1 MELSYY
7 ISEIRQSLPIDW
19 IHLDDRMIIRLIN
32 QFRTV
37 YIKNHY
43 NQNRSFDRG
52 LMQTINVLVYPV
64 SQSTISYI
72 PSSARILKS
81 TQPIPKLIKISHR
94 DLITNIRNA
103 NLLSE
108 EFNYVTKDEAIY
120 AGNGKVNMRDI
131 FVFIDHE
138 NEDYLYVKLKRENPK
153 IAMLTH
159 VSIQGIFENPL
170 DCIPL
175 QYGTDYIDYRD
186 YEYPMTDT
194 IWGYVKSLILQDGLK
209 IIQSD
214 SQDDKKK
221 EI

>member
-7 ISEIRQSLPIDW
+7 ISEIRQALPIDW

-52 LMQTINVLVYPV
+52 LMQTINILVNPV

-72 PSSARILKS
+72 NSSARILRS
-81 TQPIPKLIKISHR
+81 THPIPKLIKISHR

-103 NLLSE
+103 NILNE

-120 AGNGKVNMRDI
+120 AGNGKVNTRDI

-138 NEDYLYVKLKRENPK
+138 NEDYLYVKIKRENPK

-175 QYGTDYIDYRD
+175 QYGDEYVDHRD

-209 IIQSD
+209 VIQSD

-221 EI
+221 EV